1 MPRAI
6 AVILELAIFACALW
20 ALFCLSTLLH
30 EMGHAF
36 GYVLVTGD
44 GHWHIRVGSGKVLL
58 DTKKLTVKLLPFDGC
73 FTPLHTDAIDT
84 DAKLLAMLAGGP
96 IASLVVVIGLLLL
109 MLRDVPLNSGFLA
122 PSAVESFLNS
132 ALFINVFTLVL
143 SVIPTHYFHGEVR
156 GMETDGLQILNA
168 IRSRRGRW

>member
-1 MPRAI
+1 
-6 AVILELAIFACALW
+6 
-20 ALFCLSTLLH
+20 
-30 EMGHAF
+30 
-36 GYVLVTGD
+36 
-44 GHWHIRVGSGKVLL
+44 
-58 DTKKLTVKLLPFDGC
+58 
-73 FTPLHTDAIDT
+73 
-84 DAKLLAMLAGGP
+84 MLAGGP
-96 IASLVVVIGLLLL
+96 IASLVAVIGLSLL
-109 MLRDVPLNSGFLA
+109 MLGDVPLNSGFLA

>member
-6 AVILELAIFACALW
+6 AVILELAVFVCVLW
-20 ALFCLSTLLH
+20 ILCFLSTLMH

-36 GYVLVTGD
+36 GYALATGN
-44 GHWHIRVGSGKVLL
+44 GHWHIRIGSGKVLL

-73 FTPLHTDAIDT
+73 FTPLHADAIDT
-84 DAKLLAMLAGGP
+84 DAKLIAMLAGGP

-109 MLRDVPLNSGFLA
+109 MLGDVPLNSGYLA
-122 PSAVESFLNS
+122 PGAAESFLNS
-132 ALFINVFTLVL
+132 AFFINVFTLVL

-168 IRSRRGRW
+168 IRGRQGQR